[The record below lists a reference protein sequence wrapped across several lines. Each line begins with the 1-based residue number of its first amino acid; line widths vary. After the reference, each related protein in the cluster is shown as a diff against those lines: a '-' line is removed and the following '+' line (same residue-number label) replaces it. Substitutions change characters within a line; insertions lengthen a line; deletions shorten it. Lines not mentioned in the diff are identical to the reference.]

1 MCWKCQEID
10 KKIDHYNKLRSQVLD
25 EQTVEGIDSLAAS
38 LRPKSSPFIR
48 TAHPTSPANRPDTQR
63 AILF

>member
-25 EQTVEGIDSLAAS
+25 EQTVEGIDSLAAELEAEKLALHPDGS
-38 LRPKSSPFIR
+38 PDKSGQ
-48 TAHPTSPANRPDTQR
+48 PA
-63 AILF
+63 